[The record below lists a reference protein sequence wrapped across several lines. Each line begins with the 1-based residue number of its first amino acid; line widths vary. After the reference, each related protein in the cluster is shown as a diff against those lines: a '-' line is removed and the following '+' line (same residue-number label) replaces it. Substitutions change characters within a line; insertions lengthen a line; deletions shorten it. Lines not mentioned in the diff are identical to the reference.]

1 MNDKLK
7 AALDKAKNQWN
18 KWSKVQKGIFGGV
31 IALIVVAVIV
41 LGTVSTQDGRVSLFN
56 APINDTQAFE
66 RIVTRLEEENVPFTT
81 TADGRIYVDNSRI
94 ARRLKAVVVQ
104 EGLLPSNMD
113 VWSFLNVNQFTV
125 TDFEQ
130 KEKVRLAIAKDLE
143 ALLKSLDDVDNASVK
158 IAMPETELFAEDN
171 KPVTA
176 SVVITPSFSSDLVT
190 NRAKIEGIER
200 LVTRAIP
207 RIDRENITIT
217 DNSGIGIELNSK
229 NFQVVDRLHLTEAQ
243 LKIKQKAEKL
253 LYEKVK
259 RVLTNNGAGSAPIPP
274 SRISISPVEIDM
286 QFNEESYI
294 YDEIL
299 PIILKADNPDTPYD
313 DQQIIEKVLV
323 ESVVNTEEYNGTG
336 FNPEGPAGVEG
347 QVPPAYKDL
356 QGLVARYGKDQSES
370 RYETSKKQT
379 TVNKTPWQIN
389 GISVSVLID
398 GITVKERDASGN
410 YIESENGGIQRSYVP
425 VDEETLRSLR
435 SAVEGAIRYDQNR
448 GDIVEVRNVQFDR
461 TAEFEQEDNAYRTS
475 KKVKQALF
483 ATLLTLVVLLSL
495 IFLIRTIVHWRERR
509 RKLREEERARQ
520 LAMERQA
527 MLDRLDNPINIPM
540 TGEDAE
546 KNELFREAQV
556 MAREHPEDVAQLI
569 RAWLVEE

>member
-18 KWSKVQKGIFGGV
+18 KWSKAQKGIFGGV

-41 LGTVSTQDGRVSLFN
+41 LGTVSTRDGRVSLFN
-56 APINDTQAFE
+56 APINDAQAFE
-66 RIVTRLEEENVPFTT
+66 RIITRLEEENVPFTT
-81 TADGRIYVDNSRI
+81 TADGRIYVENSRV

-113 VWSFLNVNQFTV
+113 VWGFLNVNQFTV

-143 ALLKSLDDVDNASVK
+143 ALLKTLDDVDNASVK

-217 DNSGIGIELNSK
+217 DNSGIELNSK

-475 KKVKQALF
+475 KKIRQAV
-483 ATLLTLVVLLSL
+483 AITLLLLVVLLSL
-495 IFLIRTIVHWRERR
+495 IFVVRLFVHWRERR
-509 RKLREEERARQ
+509 RKLREEERAKQ
-520 LAMERQA
+520 IAIEREA
-527 MLDRLDNPINIPM
+527 MLNKLDNSINIPM

>member
-18 KWSKVQKGIFGGV
+18 KWSKAQKGIFGGV

-41 LGTVSTQDGRVSLFN
+41 LGTVSTRDGRVSLFN
-56 APINDTQAFE
+56 APINDAQAFE

-81 TADGRIYVDNSRI
+81 TADGRIYVDNSRA

-217 DNSGIGIELNSK
+217 DNSGIELNSK

-259 RVLTNNGAGSAPIPP
+259 RVLTNNGVGSAPIPP

-495 IFLIRTIVHWRERR
+495 IFLIRAIVHWRERR

>member
-18 KWSKVQKGIFGGV
+18 KWSKAQKGIFGGV

-41 LGTVSTQDGRVSLFN
+41 LGTVSTRDGRVSLFN
-56 APINDTQAFE
+56 APINDAQAFE

-81 TADGRIYVDNSRI
+81 TADGRIYVDNSRV

-143 ALLKSLDDVDNASVK
+143 TLLKTLDDVDNASVK

-217 DNSGIGIELNSK
+217 DNSGIELNSK

-259 RVLTNNGAGSAPIPP
+259 RVLTNNGVGSAPIPP

-323 ESVVNTEEYNGTG
+323 ESVVNNEEYNGTG

-475 KKVKQALF
+475 KKIRQAV
-483 ATLLTLVVLLSL
+483 AITLLLLVVLLSL
-495 IFLIRTIVHWRERR
+495 IFLVRLFVHWRERR
-509 RKLREEERARQ
+509 RKLREEERAKQ
-520 LAMERQA
+520 IAIEREA
-527 MLDRLDNPINIPM
+527 MLNKLDNSINIPM

>member
-7 AALDKAKNQWN
+7 ALAGNIRDRWQ
-18 KWSKVQKGIFGGV
+18 KWSKMQKGIFGGV
-31 IALIVVAVIV
+31 LALAVVAVIV
-41 LGTVSTQDGRVSLFN
+41 LSVVSTRSGATALFS
-56 APINDTQAFE
+56 APITDTAAFD
-66 RIVTRLEEENVPFTT
+66 RIVVRLEKESVPFTT
-81 TADGRIYVDNSRI
+81 TQDGRIFVQNSRD
-94 ARRLKAVVVQ
+94 ARRLKAILIQ
-104 EGLLPSNMD
+104 EDLLPSNIETWNFLD
-113 VWSFLNVNQFTV
+113 VNKFSV
-125 TDFEQ
+125 TDFEK

-143 ALLKSLDDVDNASVK
+143 ELLKSLDDIDNASVK
-158 IAMPETELFAEDN
+158 IAMPEETLFAEDQ

-176 SVVITPSFSSDLVT
+176 SVVVTPSFSSDLVT

-217 DNSGIGIELNSK
+217 DNSGIELNSK
-229 NFQVVDRLHLTEAQ
+229 NFQIVDRLHLTEAQ

-259 RVLTNNGAGSAPIPP
+259 RILTNNGTGSAPIPP

-286 QFNEESYI
+286 QFNEESYM

-323 ESVVNTEEYNGTG
+323 ESVVNNEEYNGTG

-356 QGLVARYGKDQSES
+356 QGLVAKYGKNQNES

-379 TVNKTPWQIN
+379 KVNKTPWQIN

-398 GITVKERDASGN
+398 GITVKERDAKGN
-410 YIESENGGIQRSYVP
+410 YVESSNGGIKRTYTP
-425 VDEETLRSLR
+425 VDADTMRNLQA
-435 SAVEGAIRYDQNR
+435 AVEGAIRYDKNR
-448 GDIVEVRNVQFDR
+448 GDIVQVKNVKFDR
-461 TAEFEQEDNAYRTS
+461 TAEFDDEDSAYRTS
-475 KKVKQALF
+475 KKVKNAVF
-483 ATLLTLVVLLSL
+483 MTLLALVILFSL
-495 IFLIRTIVHWRERR
+495 IIFIRMIVHWRERR
-509 RKLREEERARQ
+509 RKLREEMRARQ
-520 LAMERQA
+520 IAMEREA
-527 MLDRLDNPINIPM
+527 MLNKLDSQINIPL
-540 TGEDAE
+540 TGEDGE

>member
-81 TADGRIYVDNSRI
+81 TADGRIYVDNSRA

-200 LVTRAIP
+200 AIP

-217 DNSGIGIELNSK
+217 DNSGIELNSK

-259 RVLTNNGAGSAPIPP
+259 RVLTNNGVGSAPIPP

-323 ESVVNTEEYNGTG
+323 ESVVNNEEYNGTG

>member
-81 TADGRIYVDNSRI
+81 TADGRIYVDNSRA

-207 RIDRENITIT
+207 RIDRDNITIT
-217 DNSGIGIELNSK
+217 ENSGKELNSK

-259 RVLTNNGAGSAPIPP
+259 RVLTNNGVGSAPIPP

-495 IFLIRTIVHWRERR
+495 IFLIRAIVHWRERR

>member
-81 TADGRIYVDNSRI
+81 TADGRIYVDNSRV

-217 DNSGIGIELNSK
+217 DNSGIELNSK

-259 RVLTNNGAGSAPIPP
+259 RVLTNNGVGSAPIPP

-323 ESVVNTEEYNGTG
+323 ESVVNNEEYNGTG
-336 FNPEGPAGVEG
+336 FNPEGPVGVEG

>member
-81 TADGRIYVDNSRI
+81 TADGRIYVDNSRV

-217 DNSGIGIELNSK
+217 DNSGIELNSK

-259 RVLTNNGAGSAPIPP
+259 RVLTNNGVGSAPIPP

-495 IFLIRTIVHWRERR
+495 IFLIRAIVHWRERR

>member
-18 KWSKVQKGIFGGV
+18 KWSKAQKGIFGGV

-41 LGTVSTQDGRVSLFN
+41 LGTVSTRDGRVSLFN
-56 APINDTQAFE
+56 APINDAQAFE

-81 TADGRIYVDNSRI
+81 TADGRIYVENSRV

-143 ALLKSLDDVDNASVK
+143 ALLKTLDDVDNASVK

-217 DNSGIGIELNSK
+217 DNSGIELNSK

-475 KKVKQALF
+475 KKIRQAV
-483 ATLLTLVVLLSL
+483 AITLLLLVVLLSL
-495 IFLIRTIVHWRERR
+495 IFVVRLFVHWRERR
-509 RKLREEERARQ
+509 RKLREEERAKQ
-520 LAMERQA
+520 IAIEREA
-527 MLDRLDNPINIPM
+527 MLNKLDNSINIPM

>member
-81 TADGRIYVDNSRI
+81 TADGR
-94 ARRLKAVVVQ
+94 
-104 EGLLPSNMD
+104 
-113 VWSFLNVNQFTV
+113 NVNQFTV

-217 DNSGIGIELNSK
+217 DNSGIELNSK

-259 RVLTNNGAGSAPIPP
+259 RVLTNNGVGSAPIPP

-294 YDEIL
+294 YDEM
-299 PIILKADNPDTPYD
+299 K
-313 DQQIIEKVLV
+313 
-323 ESVVNTEEYNGTG
+323 S
-336 FNPEGPAGVEG
+336 
-347 QVPPAYKDL
+347 
-356 QGLVARYGKDQSES
+356 
-370 RYETSKKQT
+370 T
-379 TVNKTPWQIN
+379 TVRDLIPKGRPVWKDRFRRHTKTCKDWLH
-389 GISVSVLID
+389 V
-398 GITVKERDASGN
+398 T
-410 YIESENGGIQRSYVP
+410 
-425 VDEETLRSLR
+425 
-435 SAVEGAIRYDQNR
+435 
-448 GDIVEVRNVQFDR
+448 
-461 TAEFEQEDNAYRTS
+461 
-475 KKVKQALF
+475 
-483 ATLLTLVVLLSL
+483 
-495 IFLIRTIVHWRERR
+495 
-509 RKLREEERARQ
+509 
-520 LAMERQA
+520 
-527 MLDRLDNPINIPM
+527 
-540 TGEDAE
+540 E
-546 KNELFREAQV
+546 K
-556 MAREHPEDVAQLI
+556 I
-569 RAWLVEE
+569 RAKAVTKPAKNRPQSTKRRGKSTEFRFLY

>member
-18 KWSKVQKGIFGGV
+18 KWSKAQKGIFGGV

-41 LGTVSTQDGRVSLFN
+41 LGTVSTRDGRVSLFN
-56 APINDTQAFE
+56 APINDAQAFE

-81 TADGRIYVDNSRI
+81 TADGRIYVENSRV

-143 ALLKSLDDVDNASVK
+143 ALLKTLDDVDNASVK

-217 DNSGIGIELNSK
+217 DNSGIELNSK

-461 TAEFEQEDNAYRTS
+461 TAEFEQEDNTYRTS
-475 KKVKQALF
+475 KKIRQAV
-483 ATLLTLVVLLSL
+483 AITLLLLVVLLSL
-495 IFLIRTIVHWRERR
+495 IFVVRLFVHWRERR
-509 RKLREEERARQ
+509 RKLREEERAKQ
-520 LAMERQA
+520 IAIEREA
-527 MLDRLDNPINIPM
+527 MLNKLDNSINIPM

>member
-18 KWSKVQKGIFGGV
+18 KWSKAQKGIFGGV

-41 LGTVSTQDGRVSLFN
+41 LGTVSTRDGRVSLFN
-56 APINDTQAFE
+56 APINDAQAFE
-66 RIVTRLEEENVPFTT
+66 RIITRLEEENVPFTT
-81 TADGRIYVDNSRI
+81 TADGRIYVENSRV

-143 ALLKSLDDVDNASVK
+143 ALLKTLDDVDNASVK

-217 DNSGIGIELNSK
+217 DNSGIELNSK

-475 KKVKQALF
+475 KKIRQAV
-483 ATLLTLVVLLSL
+483 AITLLLLVVLLSL
-495 IFLIRTIVHWRERR
+495 IFVVRLFVHWRERR
-509 RKLREEERARQ
+509 RKLREEERAKQ
-520 LAMERQA
+520 IAIEREA
-527 MLDRLDNPINIPM
+527 MLNKLDNSINIPM
-540 TGEDAE
+540 MGEDAE

>member
-81 TADGRIYVDNSRI
+81 TADGRIYVDNSRV

-217 DNSGIGIELNSK
+217 DNSGIELNSK

-259 RVLTNNGAGSAPIPP
+259 RVLTNNGVGSAPIPP

>member
-18 KWSKVQKGIFGGV
+18 KWSKAQKGIFGGV

-41 LGTVSTQDGRVSLFN
+41 LGTVSTRDGRVSLFN
-56 APINDTQAFE
+56 APINDAQAFE
-66 RIVTRLEEENVPFTT
+66 RIITRLEEENVPFAT
-81 TADGRIYVDNSRI
+81 TADGRIYVENSRV

-143 ALLKSLDDVDNASVK
+143 ALLKTLDDVDNASVK

-217 DNSGIGIELNSK
+217 DNSGIELNSK

-475 KKVKQALF
+475 KKIRQAV
-483 ATLLTLVVLLSL
+483 AITLLLLVVLLSL
-495 IFLIRTIVHWRERR
+495 IFVVRLFVHWRERR
-509 RKLREEERARQ
+509 RKLREEERAKQ
-520 LAMERQA
+520 IAIEREA
-527 MLDRLDNPINIPM
+527 MLNKLDNSINIPM

>member
-18 KWSKVQKGIFGGV
+18 KWSKAQKGIFGGV

-41 LGTVSTQDGRVSLFN
+41 LGTVSTRDGRVSLFN
-56 APINDTQAFE
+56 APINDAQAFE

-81 TADGRIYVDNSRI
+81 TADGRIYVDNSRV

-217 DNSGIGIELNSK
+217 DNSGIELNSK

-259 RVLTNNGAGSAPIPP
+259 RVLTNNGVGSAPIPP

-323 ESVVNTEEYNGTG
+323 ESVVNNEEYNGTG

-398 GITVKERDASGN
+398 GITIKERDASGN

-475 KKVKQALF
+475 KKIRQAV
-483 ATLLTLVVLLSL
+483 AITLLLLVVLLSL
-495 IFLIRTIVHWRERR
+495 IFLVRLFVHWRERR
-509 RKLREEERARQ
+509 RKLREEERAKQ
-520 LAMERQA
+520 IAIEREA
-527 MLDRLDNPINIPM
+527 MLNKLDNSINIPM

>member
-18 KWSKVQKGIFGGV
+18 KWSKAQKGIFGGV

-41 LGTVSTQDGRVSLFN
+41 LGTVSTRDGRVSLFN
-56 APINDTQAFE
+56 APINDAQAFE
-66 RIVTRLEEENVPFTT
+66 RIITRLEEENVPFTT
-81 TADGRIYVDNSRI
+81 TADGRIYVENSRV

-143 ALLKSLDDVDNASVK
+143 ALLKTLDDVDNASVK

-217 DNSGIGIELNSK
+217 DNSGIELNSK

-299 PIILKADNPDTPYD
+299 PIILKADKLSIP
-313 DQQIIEKVLV
+313 K
-323 ESVVNTEEYNGTG
+323 S
-336 FNPEGPAGVEG
+336 
-347 QVPPAYKDL
+347 
-356 QGLVARYGKDQSES
+356 
-370 RYETSKKQT
+370 T
-379 TVNKTPWQIN
+379 T
-389 GISVSVLID
+389 
-398 GITVKERDASGN
+398 ERDSIPKVRPAWKDRFRPPTKTCRDWS
-410 YIESENGGIQRSYVP
+410 P
-425 VDEETLRSLR
+425 VT
-435 SAVEGAIRYDQNR
+435 
-448 GDIVEVRNVQFDR
+448 
-461 TAEFEQEDNAYRTS
+461 
-475 KKVKQALF
+475 
-483 ATLLTLVVLLSL
+483 
-495 IFLIRTIVHWRERR
+495 
-509 RKLREEERARQ
+509 
-520 LAMERQA
+520 
-527 MLDRLDNPINIPM
+527 
-540 TGEDAE
+540 E
-546 KNELFREAQV
+546 K
-556 MAREHPEDVAQLI
+556 I
-569 RAWLVEE
+569 RAKAVTKPAKNRPQSTKRRGKSTEFRFLY

>member
-18 KWSKVQKGIFGGV
+18 KWSKAQKGIFGGV

-41 LGTVSTQDGRVSLFN
+41 LGTVSTRDGRVSLFN
-56 APINDTQAFE
+56 APINDAQAFE
-66 RIVTRLEEENVPFTT
+66 RIITRLEEENVPFTT
-81 TADGRIYVDNSRI
+81 TADGRIYVENSRV

-143 ALLKSLDDVDNASVK
+143 ALLKTLDDVDNASVK

-217 DNSGIGIELNSK
+217 DNSGIELNSK

-475 KKVKQALF
+475 KKIRQAV
-483 ATLLTLVVLLSL
+483 AITLLLLVVLLSL
-495 IFLIRTIVHWRERR
+495 IFVVRLFVHWRERR
-509 RKLREEERARQ
+509 RKLREEERAKQ
-520 LAMERQA
+520 IAIEREA
-527 MLDRLDNPINIPM
+527 MLNKLDNSINIPM